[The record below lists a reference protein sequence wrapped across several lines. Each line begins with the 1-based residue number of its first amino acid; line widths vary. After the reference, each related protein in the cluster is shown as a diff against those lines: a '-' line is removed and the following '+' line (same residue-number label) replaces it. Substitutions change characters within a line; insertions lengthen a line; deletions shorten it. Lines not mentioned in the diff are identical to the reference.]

1 MLDKILE
8 KIKNKKNLS
17 IEESKEMFS
26 LIMSG
31 KINNETLEEILINL
45 SIKGEAIEEI
55 TGGVLALRE
64 KCKNILFKGD
74 LIDTCG
80 TGGDEKNTINISSAV
95 AIVLS
100 ANGIKV
106 AKHGNKNISSK
117 CGSANIF
124 ESLGIDINL
133 DQKGV
138 IKSLEENNFAFMF
151 APNYHPAM
159 RYVSEVRKKIGKRTI
174 FNLLGPLLN
183 PVNVNRQIIGVFSKD
198 ILEKYIYVLKNLRSR
213 KAWVFHSQDGLDEI
227 SIFANTDVYEL
238 DNGKINQFEVIPSK
252 ILKSD
257 GNIKDILG
265 DDAEYN
271 KNKMLEVFSGS
282 KNALLEIIALNSAAA
297 LLVCE
302 KENELK
308 IAYEKMYNFI
318 SSGKVIKHLD
328 KITK

>member
-31 KINNETLEEILINL
+31 KINNETLEKILINL

-183 PVNVNRQIIGVFSKD
+183 PANVNRQIIGVK
-198 ILEKYIYVLKNLRSR
+198 VLDYFQN
-213 KAWVFHSQDGLDEI
+213 
-227 SIFANTDVYEL
+227 
-238 DNGKINQFEVIPSK
+238 
-252 ILKSD
+252 
-257 GNIKDILG
+257 
-265 DDAEYN
+265 
-271 KNKMLEVFSGS
+271 
-282 KNALLEIIALNSAAA
+282 
-297 LLVCE
+297 
-302 KENELK
+302 
-308 IAYEKMYNFI
+308 
-318 SSGKVIKHLD
+318 
-328 KITK
+328 

>member
-183 PVNVNRQIIGVFSKD
+183 PANVNRQIIGVFSKD

-271 KNKMLEVFSGS
+271 KNKLLEVFSGS

>member
-1 MLDKILE
+1 MLDKILK
-8 KIKNKKNLS
+8 KIKNKTNLS
-17 IEESKEMFS
+17 IQESREVFS
-26 LIMSG
+26 LIITG
-31 KINNETLEEILINL
+31 KVNNENLEEFLINL
-45 SIKGEAIEEI
+45 SDKGETIDEI
-55 TGGVLALRE
+55 TGGVMALRE

-80 TGGDEKNTINISSAV
+80 TGGDGKNTINISSAV

-100 ANGIKV
+100 ANEVKV

-117 CGSANIF
+117 CGSANVF
-124 ESLGIDINL
+124 EMLGIDINL
-133 DQKGV
+133 DEKGV
-138 IKSLEENNFAFMF
+138 VKSLEENNFAFMF
-151 APNYHPAM
+151 APNFHPAM
-159 RYVSEVRKKIGKRTI
+159 KYVAEVRKKIGKRTI

-198 ILEKYIYVLKNLRSR
+198 ILKKYIYVLKNLRLT

-238 DNGKINQFEVIPSK
+238 NNGKINQFEVIPSK
-252 ILKSD
+252 ILKTD
-257 GNIKDILG
+257 GNIKDIIG

-271 KNKMLEVFSGS
+271 KNKILDVFSGS

-297 LLVCE
+297 LVVCE
-302 KENELK
+302 KENNLK
-308 IAYEKMYNFI
+308 TAYEKMYSFI
-318 SSGKVIKHLD
+318 SSGNVIKHLN